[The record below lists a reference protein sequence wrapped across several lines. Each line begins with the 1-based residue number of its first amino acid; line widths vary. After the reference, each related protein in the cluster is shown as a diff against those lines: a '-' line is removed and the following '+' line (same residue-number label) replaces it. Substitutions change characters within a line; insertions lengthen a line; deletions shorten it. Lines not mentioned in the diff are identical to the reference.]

1 MVQNAARKIDLA
13 GEAKD
18 AVRKILDQVKADIRP
33 KSRSRCSAQNTSGR
47 VAPACCNT

>member
-18 AVRKILDQVKADIRP
+18 AVRKILDQVRADIRL
-33 KSRSRCSAQNTSGR
+33 KSRSRCSAQNTNGR
-47 VAPACCNT
+47 AAWA